1 MLSNDRYIV
10 LDCWLLPK
18 ISMSR
23 LTDRSGEQP
32 MDDDISVSSDGWSE
46 VGIDGDREA
55 VVNEQ
60 RLFEG
65 ARSEVNGLKV
75 RVFELERRRIN

>member
-1 MLSNDRYIV
+1 
-10 LDCWLLPK
+10 
-18 ISMSR
+18 
-23 LTDRSGEQP
+23 

-46 VGIDGDREA
+46 VGIYGDREA